1 MAIYTSIADVKAE
14 TGDTDFVASTEYDA
28 TILTMI
34 ENASRLIDL
43 EVGGWPNYFAP
54 TTDGETRYF
63 DGSGE
68 EEQPIDPLVT
78 LTSVH
83 VAESGGRAVT
93 DYTAWTENTDFYTW
107 PYNFTAV
114 AQPIRKLIVD
124 NDSGSKGRFP
134 RFRKAVKVI
143 GIFGYSAS
151 TPEAI
156 EQACKIQSVRWFQR
170 AKQMYQDASSNVA
183 TGQLL
188 YAQTL
193 DPDVKRLLQSYKIW
207 SL

>member
-1 MAIYTSIADVKAE
+1 MALYTTLVDVKAE
-14 TGDTDFVASTEYDA
+14 TGDTDFISSTDYDA
-28 TILTMI
+28 TIETMI

-43 EVGGWPNYFAP
+43 EVGGWPNYFSP
-54 TTDGETRYF
+54 TTDGETRYY

-68 EEQPIDPLVT
+68 EEQLIDPLVT
-78 LTSVH
+78 LTSVY

-93 DYTAWTENTDFYTW
+93 DYTAWTENTDYYTW
-107 PYNFTAV
+107 PYNSTAV
-114 AQPIRKLIVD
+114 SQPIRKLITD
-124 NDSGSKGRFP
+124 NDSGSKGKFNRS
-134 RFRKAVKVI
+134 RKAVKVT

-170 AKQMYQDASSNVA
+170 SKQMYQDASSNAA

-193 DPDVKRLLQSYKIW
+193 DPDVKRLLQSYKIG
-207 SL
+207 SI